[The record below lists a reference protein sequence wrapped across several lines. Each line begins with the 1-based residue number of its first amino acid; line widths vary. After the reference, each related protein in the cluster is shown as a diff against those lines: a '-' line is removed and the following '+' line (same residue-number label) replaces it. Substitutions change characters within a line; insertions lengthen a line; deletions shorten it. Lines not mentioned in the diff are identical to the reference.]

1 VISVVDLE
9 RLRLTALRLND
20 DIDRKRQLEESRL
33 EALVEKHMLEWMR
46 VIQDAIAIGSP
57 WETL

>member
-1 VISVVDLE
+1 MVDLE